1 MSMLFPETLTNQL
14 PIAQTVTNQ
23 LPIAEY
29 VIDQF
34 KRNIFSIF
42 SARV

>member
-34 KRNIFSIF
+34 KCQAITYL
-42 SARV
+42 